1 MARVVLT
8 QPWPRVR
15 GVEQRLRAL
24 GHEPLAVPLSRIV
37 ELAADPRVVGVAA
50 RLAQFDWVV
59 LVSPA
64 AVAAAARMAAGRWPA
79 ATGVAVVGPG
89 SLQAIA
95 DSGMAVD
102 PDRVLRPA
110 GPTFDADALVDTPPL
125 CAPQGLRI
133 LVLRGEG
140 GSEGWIERLR
150 AAGARVETCEVY
162 RREPLEPSAATLAA
176 LRALLERGP
185 APVFVF
191 TQREAVDRLEGTLE
205 RASLAGRAHASL
217 ALAIHARIA
226 DALRARGW
234 IDVRAIEPGDRALA
248 AALELPPDSPSSHC
262 V

>member
-37 ELAADPRVVGVAA
+37 ELADDPRVVGVAA

-79 ATGVAVVGPG
+79 ATGIAVVGPG

-95 DSGMAVD
+95 DSAMAVD
-102 PDRVLRPA
+102 PARVLRPA

-125 CAPQGLRI
+125 RAPKGLRI

-150 AAGARVETCEVY
+150 TAGARVETCEVY
-162 RREPLEPSAATLAA
+162 RREPLEPSDAMLAA

-191 TQREAVDRLEGTLE
+191 TQREAWTGSKPCSSARRWPDARTRRRRWRST
-205 RASLAGRAHASL
+205 RASPPRCGRAGGSTCGRSSP
-217 ALAIHARIA
+217 AI
-226 DALRARGW
+226 G
-234 IDVRAIEPGDRALA
+234 
-248 AALELPPDSPSSHC
+248 PSRPR
-262 V
+262 